1 MTTTKMTTTTRPQ
14 RSFFARLLIAF
25 LKFALFIILTAG
37 AVGLSLVVLG
47 EIQRGQARTGNL
59 ESQIELLR
67 SDVNAYVLEPRYAA
81 RVGVL
86 EQQIGQLASL
96 EEENATLTAAN
107 AALTTELAAQA
118 EQLATLQ
125 AEMATRQAETAA
137 LQAQTAALIAQT
149 QTITENLG
157 LLNNGVGDLQQD
169 VTTSVGGV
177 DALTADI
184 TALDETI
191 AGLNETLTEWQTQ
204 AEWERGAFRLWGLV
218 LRAQFYLATGDEV
231 ATLATIK
238 QAQTAADALAP
249 LVTADVQEA
258 LAAVQTSLA
267 SAAEELPTDAEA
279 TAELLQT
286 AWETWDGLLANEQ
299 VE

>member
-25 LKFALFIILTAG
+25 LKFGLFIILTAG

-59 ESQIELLR
+59 ESQIQLLR

-96 EEENATLTAAN
+96 EEANATLTAAN
-107 AALTTELAAQA
+107 AALTT
-118 EQLATLQ
+118 QLATQTDQLAAVQSELTTLQ
-125 AEMATRQAETAA
+125 LAATD
-137 LQAQTAALIAQT
+137 LQAQTAVLIAQT

-177 DALTADI
+177 DALAAEL

-191 AGLNETLTEWQTQ
+191 AGLNETLATWQAQ

-249 LVTADVQEA
+249 LATADVQEVI
-258 LAAVQTSLA
+258 AAVQASLA

-286 AWETWDGLLANEQ
+286 AWETWDGLLASTQTE
-299 VE
+299 